1 MGTST
6 ARIYRTIY
14 IVIYG
19 PVRVTANLGFRRDYC
34 FLFYDLFCIRTPK
47 LAIPSSS
54 RMLALALYFSPSD
67 ILLLVATY
75 AVLCFFFFFFCPLAR
90 NF

>member
-19 PVRVTANLGFRRDYC
+19 PVREMSNLGLDVTFFFFFTSFFLYTNSETSDTSLLPRACSC
-34 FLFYDLFCIRTPK
+34 FVLLF
-47 LAIPSSS
+47 
-54 RMLALALYFSPSD
+54 SD
-67 ILLLVATY
+67 TLLLVATY
-75 AVLCFFFFFFCPLAR
+75 AILCFSFFVY
-90 NF
+90 